1 MRLCSDHT
9 PDARLYNLRQQHL
22 LIPALA
28 RGVVSSRAVNNERT
42 SFNPATPL
50 LFTAVALSATALVA
64 IVEAASQVRTVTL
77 FLGFEGTALLASVLL
92 DTLLCPPA
100 GSDLWEW
107 LFVPQ
112 RRTIGVVLKQPLFY
126 LGVIFLVFQ
135 DALKGLC

>member
-1 MRLCSDHT
+1 
-9 PDARLYNLRQQHL
+9 
-22 LIPALA
+22 
-28 RGVVSSRAVNNERT
+28 VKNERT

-50 LFTAVALSATALVA
+50 LFTAVAVSATVLVS
-64 IVEAASQVRTVTL
+64 IVEAASQVRMVTL

-92 DTLLCPPA
+92 STLLCPPA

-112 RRTIGVVLKQPLFY
+112 KRTIGVVLREPLFY

-135 DALKGLC
+135 DALRGLS